1 MKVSTKSEW
10 LSRASAICARDKM
23 VRMGAVDRVMRAYEQ
38 KHKITEEQ
46 ARIIRAEI
54 SKFIDELL
62 GGEQFPLNRSE
73 HGER

>member
-1 MKVSTKSEW
+1 
-10 LSRASAICARDKM
+10 M

-46 ARIIRAEI
+46 AKIIRAEI
-54 SKFIDELL
+54 SKFS
-62 GGEQFPLNRSE
+62 EQFPLNRSE

>member
-1 MKVSTKSEW
+1 
-10 LSRASAICARDKM
+10 M

-62 GGEQFPLNRSE
+62 GSEKLPLNRFE